1 MAGARGSAV
10 AFLRGAIMR
19 INIEPIPCPRPR
31 IMSRG
36 KFAHAYYPKEYKQW
50 RERFLEALP
59 LSWVNLNLATP
70 VSVYV
75 EFVVRR
81 PKTTKL
87 LTPRGDIDNYQKSLF
102 DALTDAKV
110 WDDDTLVDTVK
121 AKKRFTKEGEE
132 PHITLEIGTSE

>member
-1 MAGARGSAV
+1 
-10 AFLRGAIMR
+10 
-19 INIEPIPCPRPR
+19 
-31 IMSRG
+31 MSRG
-36 KFAHAYYPKEYKQW
+36 KFAHAYYPKEYKAW
-50 RERFLEALP
+50 REQFLELIPLP
-59 LSWVNLNLATP
+59 WVNLGLSTP

-132 PHITLEIGTSE
+132 PHITLEIGTDG